1 MIINSKEFAKNIT
14 DECDYVIVGSGA
26 AGGTCAKVLSENGQ
40 DVVVLEE
47 GPYIKTEEFNT
58 STWRSMKTM
67 FRDAGTTVMTGRSI
81 IPFIQGRCVGGTTT
95 INAAICWRTPEDVY
109 DGWKT
114 YGIED
119 AITYEKLNQCF
130 DVIEKDLNIHPVS
143 ESIAGN
149 NNLLMKKGVEALG
162 WEGRYIR
169 RNENGCKG
177 SAQCLQGCPNNAK
190 QSTNLSYI
198 PFAAE
203 RGARIYADCKAE
215 TILRENG
222 TAVGVTGTFKSNG
235 NQKFYATVRAKK
247 GVILA
252 ASTIQTPVLLLK
264 NKMANSSGQVG
275 KNLQCHPGTAI
286 YGFFEQDVNVWEGAT
301 QGYECFHF
309 RKSKGF
315 KLETL
320 ALTPELF
327 AVRMPG
333 AGSKLINYLAQAR
346 HFTTIAIPIRAK
358 TKGTVGLLFGA
369 PNVTF
374 SLVDEDVLTMK
385 EGLKATA
392 EIMFA
397 AGAKKVIPGVYGMPE
412 TLNSPDE
419 ISKYDEVKLSPRSYS
434 LVITHMMGAARL
446 HKDAKHGV
454 VKPNLETHDVKNLYI
469 TDSSVFPTNM
479 GVNPMLT
486 IMGLSMRA
494 CQLMLGG

>member
-1 MIINSKEFAKNIT
+1 MIINSKEFTKNIA

-26 AGGTCAKVLSENGQ
+26 AGGACAKTLSENGQ
-40 DVVVLEE
+40 NVVVLEE
-47 GPYIKTEEFNT
+47 GPYVKTEDFNT
-58 STWRSMKTM
+58 NTWRSMKSM
-67 FRDAGTTVMTGRSI
+67 FREAGNTVMFGRSL
-81 IPFIQGRCVGGTTT
+81 IPFLQGRCVGGTTT

-109 DGWKT
+109 EGWKA

-130 DVIEKDLNIHPVS
+130 DVIEKDLSIHPVS

-149 NNLLMKKGVEALG
+149 NNFIMKKGVEALG

-177 SAQCLQGCPNNAK
+177 SAQCLQGCPNSAK

-198 PFAAE
+198 PFASE

-215 TILRENG
+215 TILTQNG
-222 TAVGVTGTFKSNG
+222 TAAGITGTFTNADRR
-235 NQKFYATVRAKK
+235 KFSLTVNAKK

-252 ASTIQTPVLLLK
+252 ASTIQTPILLQQ
-264 NKMANSSGQVG
+264 NKLALSSGQVG

-286 YGFFEQDVNVWEGAT
+286 YGFFDEDVKFWEGAT

-320 ALTPELF
+320 AFTPELF

-333 AGSKLINYLAQAR
+333 SGAKLMHNLAQANR
-346 HFTTIAIPIRAK
+346 FTSIAIPIRAK
-358 TKGTVGLLFGA
+358 TRGTVRALFNQ
-369 PNVTF
+369 PQVTF
-374 SLVDEDVLTMK
+374 ALVDEDVQTMK

-392 EIMFA
+392 EVMFA
-397 AGAKKVIPGVYGMPE
+397 GGAKKVYSGVYGMPE
-412 TLNSPDE
+412 FLHSPDE
-419 ISKYDEVKLSPRSYS
+419 IRLYDEVKLTPRSYS

-446 HKDAKHGV
+446 HKDPKLGA
-454 VKPNLETHDVKNLYI
+454 VKPNLETHDVKKLYI